1 MLFLQGAYIGPQP
14 AVFSELFPTEVR
26 YSGASLSLTLGTL
39 LGGAI
44 APSVATA
51 LFGMTGTSQY
61 ITYYITAMSLLSF
74 LCAFGLRETYRE
86 RLD

>member
-1 MLFLQGAYIGPQP
+1 
-14 AVFSELFPTEVR
+14 
-26 YSGASLSLTLGTL
+26 
-39 LGGAI
+39 
-44 APSVATA
+44 
-51 LFGMTGTSQY
+51 MTGTSQY